1 MADENIVVRITAD
14 DSELVASLNNI
25 SNQAEG
31 LDSVIGDVSSNI
43 SDSLDGSVVDG
54 FTDST
59 AQATKGVK
67 GLDAETKKG
76 TRSFGRFTRGAGR
89 GVSALGRFGGA
100 SFRTAGR
107 LGSLGAM
114 LAGTPFGPFAIA
126 AGAASIAINM
136 FGKAAKDEEKN
147 IKDLNKNIK
156 DLNQDI
162 KESELELRK
171 QQIDLSGLSDREKA
185 LKNIEILK
193 EKELELENKI
203 KETKDI
209 QNVFDN
215 INNNEQIKKVGQ
227 LFNIK
232 KTEEEILKINKQSK
246 ESKASELSDE
256 VKLKNVQLQI
266 KSEREKIKKILENE
280 SAEAAKALKIEQ
292 DKLLLIEKAA
302 AEAQKLT
309 DSLIRNELQKQLT
322 DLDRAAEKREKRFKI
337 ATKIEFGEKKIA
349 TEKINA
355 FVLESQKVLEEDKTA
370 LRKQFADAEKL
381 ASEAIFSERA
391 QERLESELEFLE
403 SKQRL
408 KTAEIE
414 LELENQRQ
422 IFAQKKQSEEAITE
436 FEKEQ
441 NLEREQ
447 NELNFQIKKLEII
460 KNFDKQIS
468 KERKNAIDAE
478 IKLLKERLAGL
489 GVVVVQ
495 QAEETSKDVKKKGK
509 GFGGLL
515 GLNEEESKKAND
527 ALKQTINESVSLI
540 QKGVADRIAAL
551 EKEVDFRNERISEI
565 QADLAN
571 EIELNKLGKAS
582 NIRNLQERLELE
594 KTERDKAESE
604 RKKAAQ
610 AQFAIDTALQA
621 SALVTS
627 IANLY
632 LSLSKLPLG
641 IGVGLATA
649 LSGVLLASFIGAK
662 AQAAAAVGFADG
674 GYTGDG
680 AYTGDGGKYEPAG
693 IVHKGEFVVDKET
706 TQRLGLRNKS
716 MADFDGVMG
725 EHYSDIPTAQTI
737 GRKNK
742 KISSRINNQIRQQ
755 KEQVL
760 LSYERGIQNALN
772 GQNSIL
778 KGILKAT
785 ESTPIVFPLGDDKY
799 LIERGKFKKE
809 IKKIKK

>member
-67 GLDAETKKG
+67 GLEAETKKG
-76 TRSFGRFTRGAGR
+76 TRSFGKFTRGAGR

-171 QQIDLSGLSDREKA
+171 QGIDLSGLSDREKA
-185 LKNIEILK
+185 LQRIEILK

-203 KETKDI
+203 KETKEI
-209 QNVFDN
+209 QNVFDSF
-215 INNNEQIKKVGQ
+215 NNDSQIKKVEQ

-232 KTEEEILKINKQSK
+232 KSEEEILKINKQSK

-256 VKLKNVQLQI
+256 VKLRNVQLQI

-280 SAEAAKALKIEQ
+280 SAESAKALKIEQ

-309 DSLIRNELQKQLT
+309 DSLIRDELQKQLT
-322 DLDRAAEKREKRFKI
+322 DLDRAAKEREKRFKI

-436 FEKEQ
+436 FEETQ
-441 NLEREQ
+441 NQKRLK
-447 NELNFQIKKLEII
+447 NELEFQIKKLELI
-460 KNFDKQIS
+460 KNVDKQIS

-478 IKLLKERLAGL
+478 IKLLKERLNGL

-495 QAEETSKDVKKKGK
+495 QAEETSKEVEKKGK

-515 GLNEEESKKAND
+515 GLNEEDSKKAND

-604 RKKAAQ
+604 RKKAAE

-632 LSLSKLPLG
+632 KTLTPLG
-641 IGVGLATA
+641 AIGVGLATA
-649 LSGVLLASFIGAK
+649 LSGVLLASFVGAK
-662 AQAAAAVGFADG
+662 AQAAAVVGFAEG

-716 MADFDGVMG
+716 MSDFEGVMG

-785 ESTPIVFPLGDDKY
+785 ESAPIVFPLGDDKY

>member
-67 GLDAETKKG
+67 GLEAETKKG
-76 TRSFGRFTRGAGR
+76 TRSFGKFTRGAGR
-89 GVSALGRFGGA
+89 GVSALGRLGGSA
-100 SFRTAGR
+100 TRSAGR
-107 LGSLGAM
+107 LGSFGVM

-126 AGAASIAINM
+126 AGAAALAVSLFTKGNSDAIKKNKELSDSINNLDAQLAKS
-136 FGKAAKDEEKN
+136 FQEGKLLALDLEELTEAEKRT
-147 IKDLNKNIK
+147 
-156 DLNQDI
+156 
-162 KESELELRK
+162 KEIGIRSATIEKLKSELRK
-171 QQIDLSGLSDREKA
+171 KGNELQLVENRLIDDNFKTRTDKLEAEKQ
-185 LKNIEILK
+185 
-193 EKELELENKI
+193 EKELIIERQKIATLIAREEIRINKI
-203 KETKDI
+203 K
-209 QNVFDN
+209 
-215 INNNEQIKKVGQ
+215 
-227 LFNIK
+227 
-232 KTEEEILKINKQSK
+232 
-246 ESKASELSDE
+246 DE
-256 VKLKNVQLQI
+256 QI
-266 KSEREKIKKILENE
+266 KSEND
-280 SAEAAKALKIEQ
+280 LKVAR
-292 DKLLLIEKAA
+292 KKAA
-302 AEAQKLT
+302 DERNKAALQAQKLT
-309 DSLIRNELQKQLT
+309 DSLIRDELQKQLT
-322 DLDRAAEKREKRFKI
+322 SLDRAAEKREQGFIK
-337 ATKIEFGEKKIA
+337 TKQGTQKTNDFI
-349 TEKINA
+349 
-355 FVLESQKVLEEDKTA
+355 LQSQKVLEQDKAA
-370 LRKQFADAEKL
+370 LRKQFVDAEKL
-381 ASEAIFSERA
+381 ASEAIFTERA
-391 QERLESELEFLE
+391 QEELESEQEFLE
-403 SKQRL
+403 SKQRIA
-408 KTAEIE
+408 TAELE
-414 LELENQRQ
+414 LKLENQRQ

-447 NELNFQIKKLEII
+447 NELNYQIKKLEII
-460 KNFDKQIS
+460 KFFDKQIS

-489 GVVVVQ
+489 GIVVVQ

-527 ALKQTINESVSLI
+527 ALKQTINESVSMI

-649 LSGVLLASFIGAK
+649 LSSVLLASFIGAK

-785 ESTPIVFPLGDDKY
+785 ESAPIVFPLGDDKY